1 MKFGAQIL
9 IVDVVQNQHANL
21 DSFPFRYGIH
31 FSKTTALK
39 LFDCSNYEWE
49 IYERKFK
56 VTASFIGNDGKIERG
71 SFVLFITDFPNP
83 RVGTIIREDTKT
95 EFFLSEL
102 LRSLRVNGKVS
113 TNDFLDWHPLYLSG
127 EANTFE
133 KLSLLYAAKSKH
145 PISAETA
152 DLIAEAKSQ
161 ASDSYETLLEE
172 KEREIARLK
181 LEKENAEGIA
191 EEMFEI
197 YESTE
202 RELDV
207 TNKKL
212 LETETE
218 KNKIKTIAEKAVLGL
233 HERNSTITKQKAELA
248 KKNAEIEVF
257 NARLIKLAQQHP
269 QYDGSKVEIS
279 TVGLLERVEKRK
291 RVKSNGEE
299 VACVFLQFAAG
310 LPERK
315 MDEVFDPQD
324 LIFEKAKKLVGEQVV
339 TITWRPEIFRST
351 HWFRDIFL
359 WDENLPKGT
368 SHSSTNQIAD
378 PVSGTYLN
386 CPFNDKDEC
395 KSLGGK
401 WDPNMKKWFVPY
413 GVDTTPF
420 KKWL

>member
-1 MKFGAQIL
+1 MKFGAQVL
-9 IVDVVQNQHANL
+9 IVDVVQNHHANL

-31 FSKTTALK
+31 FLKTTALK

-49 IYERKFK
+49 IYEKKFK
-56 VTASFIGNDGKIERG
+56 VTASFIGNNGKIERG

-83 RVGTIIREDTKT
+83 RVGTVMREDTKT

-113 TNDFLDWHPLYLSG
+113 TSDFLDWHPLYLSG

-145 PISAETA
+145 PISDATT

-161 ASDSYETLLEE
+161 AGDSYKTLLEE
-172 KEREIARLK
+172 KELEIARLK
-181 LEKENAEGIA
+181 VEKENAEGIA
-191 EEMFEI
+191 EEIIEI

-202 RELDV
+202 RELGI

-212 LETETE
+212 LETETK
-218 KNKIKTIAEKAVLGL
+218 KNEIKIIAEKAVEGL
-233 HERNSTITKQKAELA
+233 HERDKKITKQEAELA
-248 KKNAEIEVF
+248 EKNAEIENF
-257 NARLIKLAQQHP
+257 NARLVKLAQQHP

-279 TVGLLERVEKRK
+279 TVGLLEGVQKRK

-299 VACVFLQFAAG
+299 VDCVFLQFANG

-315 MDEVFDPQD
+315 MDEIFDPQD

-368 SHSSTNQIAD
+368 NHSPAKERAKPD
-378 PVSGTYLN
+378 LGTYLS

-401 WDPNMKKWFVPY
+401 WDPNMKKWYVPQ

>member
-1 MKFGAQIL
+1 VV
-9 IVDVVQNQHANL
+9 VDHHANQ
-21 DSFPFRYGIH
+21 DSFPFRFGIH
-31 FSKTTALK
+31 FPKTTAIK
-39 LFDCSNYEWE
+39 LFDCSDYQWE
-49 IYERKFK
+49 IFEKKFK
-56 VTASFIGNDGKIERG
+56 VKASFVGNGSKVERG
-71 SFVLFITDFPNP
+71 TFVLVFTHFPNP
-83 RVGTIIREDTKT
+83 RVVTVMRDDTKT

-102 LRSLRVNGKVS
+102 LRSLRLNGGLTVD
-113 TNDFLDWHPLYLSG
+113 DFLKWHPLYLTG

-133 KLSLLYAAKSKH
+133 QLSLLYAAKSENTNSKKVD
-145 PISAETA
+145 T
-152 DLIAEAKSQ
+152 LITNAKSQ
-161 ASDSYETLLEE
+161 ARDGYDALLKD

-191 EEMFEI
+191 EEAIEI
-197 YESTE
+197 YKVTE

-233 HERNSTITKQKAELA
+233 HERDSTITKQKAELA

-359 WDENLPKGT
+359 WDENLPKGS
-368 SHSSTNQIAD
+368 SHSSTKQIAE

-401 WDPNMKKWFVPY
+401 WDPNMKKWFVPH